1 MLSIS
6 DMEIMSENCRRS
18 FYPGFQYLLIS
29 FTLLAVGMMQILQLR
44 VMSIVSGLS
53 TISQTAD

>member
-1 MLSIS
+1 VLSIS
-6 DMEIMSENCRRS
+6 DMEIMLENCRRS
-18 FYPGFQYLLIS
+18 FCLGFQYLMIR
-29 FTLLAVGMMQILQLR
+29 FTLSALGMMQILQLR